1 MNREIIRPLLQ
12 EVYQD
17 DPWKMLICC
26 ILLNLTHRR
35 QVDKIRDKLFTRYP
49 TATQMAFAAD
59 DELSEMLKPLGFY
72 NKRAVTLKR
81 MSLEYVQG
89 FTDVDT
95 LYGVGKYATDSWEI
109 FQNNNTDVQPE
120 DDVLKEYLRIR
131 NNGALRRIQTHA
143 GTVAF
148 RR

>member
-49 TATQMAFAAD
+49 TAVQMAFAIE

-81 MSLEYVQG
+81 MSLEYVRG
-89 FTDVDT
+89 FTDVNK

-120 DDVLKEYLRIR
+120 DDVLKEYLRIT
-131 NNGALRRIQTHA
+131 ND
-143 GTVAF
+143 V
-148 RR
+148 

>member
-12 EVYQD
+12 EVYQE

-35 QVDKIRDKLFTRYP
+35 QVDKVRDKLFARYP
-49 TATQMAFAAD
+49 TAVQMAFALE

-81 MSLEYVQG
+81 MSLEYVRG
-89 FTDVDT
+89 FTDVNQ
-95 LYGVGKYATDSWEI
+95 LYGVGKYANDS
-109 FQNNNTDVQPE
+109 
-120 DDVLKEYLRIR
+120 
-131 NNGALRRIQTHA
+131 
-143 GTVAF
+143 
-148 RR
+148 

>member
-12 EVYQD
+12 EVYQEE
-17 DPWKMLICC
+17 PWKMLVCC

-49 TATQMAFAAD
+49 TAMHMAFAME

-81 MSLEYVQG
+81 MSLEYVRG
-89 FTDVDT
+89 FTDVST
-95 LYGVGKYATDSWEI
+95 LYGIGKYANDSWEI
-109 FQNNNTDVQPE
+109 FQNNNTNIQPE
-120 DDVLKEYLRIR
+120 DDVLKEYIRIT
-131 NNGALRRIQTHA
+131 NE
-143 GTVAF
+143 
-148 RR
+148 

>member
-17 DPWKMLICC
+17 DPWKMLVCC

-35 QVDKIRDKLFTRYP
+35 QVDRVRDKLFTRYP
-49 TATQMAFAAD
+49 TATQMAFAAE

-81 MSLEYVQG
+81 MSLEFVQG

-120 DDVLKEYLRIR
+120 DDVLKEYLRIT
-131 NNGALRRIQTHA
+131 NE
-143 GTVAF
+143 
-148 RR
+148 

>member
-17 DPWKMLICC
+17 DPWKMLVCC

-35 QVDKIRDKLFTRYP
+35 QVDKLRDKLFTRYP
-49 TATQMAFAAD
+49 TAMHMAFAME

-81 MSLEYVQG
+81 MSLEYIRG
-89 FTDVDT
+89 FTDVST
-95 LYGVGKYATDSWEI
+95 LYGIGKYANDSWEI
-109 FQNNNTDVQPE
+109 FQNNNTNIQPE
-120 DDVLKEYLRIR
+120 DDVLKEYIRIT
-131 NNGALRRIQTHA
+131 NE
-143 GTVAF
+143 
-148 RR
+148 

>member
-35 QVDKIRDKLFTRYP
+35 QVDKVRDKLFTRYP
-49 TATQMAFAAD
+49 TAVQMAFAIE

-81 MSLEYVQG
+81 MSLEYVRG
-89 FTDVDT
+89 FTDVNQ

-120 DDVLKEYLRIR
+120 DDVLKEYLRIT
-131 NNGALRRIQTHA
+131 ND
-143 GTVAF
+143 V
-148 RR
+148 

>member
-12 EVYQD
+12 EVYQA

-35 QVDKIRDKLFTRYP
+35 QVDKVRDKLFTRYP
-49 TATQMAFAAD
+49 TAVQMAFAIE

-81 MSLEYVQG
+81 MSLEYVRG
-89 FTDVDT
+89 FTDVNQ

-120 DDVLKEYLRIR
+120 DDVLKEYLRIT
-131 NNGALRRIQTHA
+131 ND
-143 GTVAF
+143 V
-148 RR
+148 

>member
-17 DPWKMLICC
+17 DPWKMLVCC
-26 ILLNLTHRR
+26 ILLNVTHRR
-35 QVDKIRDKLFTRYP
+35 QVDKVRDKLFTRYP

-120 DDVLKEYLRIR
+120 DDVLKEYLRIT
-131 NNGALRRIQTHA
+131 NE
-143 GTVAF
+143 
-148 RR
+148 